1 MSSHTPCPRCAA
13 DIVRDGRY
21 AVWCPSCE
29 WNLGAEPPGRRSL
42 GAVLA
47 DRLTAGQHAHVLRR
61 GAALEGGGLSRATA
75 MLLAALIHLVTAAC
89 VVAAVAV
96 VVAVPNI
103 VGVLS
108 AVLLLGTAW
117 LMRPRLGRLP
127 AERNLLRRDR
137 APRLFGLLD
146 RIGAEVGAPPV
157 DVVFVVAEHN
167 AAFGRIGL
175 RGRRTLY
182 LGAPLWAMLDPQ
194 EKVALLAH
202 ELSHSS
208 NGDVR
213 AGRLTGTAISA
224 LEEVHEVVRAV
235 ARGGRDS
242 AEATAQSVVAMLSLA
257 LAALMWLAGLALRTL
272 GFLLLAVSMRAARQ
286 GEYVA
291 DERAARLASSEA
303 AAGMLDRL
311 VTARIDTAELSWLAA
326 SFGTSVW
333 TRLPDKHGQVPE
345 HELERRRRLEARA
358 ERHVFHS
365 HPPIRLRV
373 EFVRSL
379 GYAAPAVELGEEEAA
394 AVEAELAPRF
404 ATIAT
409 VLGEERR
416 EVSYA

>member
-1 MSSHTPCPRCAA
+1 MSSLTPCPQCSAG
-13 DIVRDGRY
+13 IVRDGRY

-29 WNLGAEPPGRRSL
+29 WNLGADSPGRRSL

-47 DRLTAGQHAHVLRR
+47 DRLTAGQHARVLRR
-61 GAALEGGGLSRATA
+61 GAALQGGGLSRTAA
-75 MLLAALIHLVTAAC
+75 MLLAALIHLVTAGC
-89 VVAAVAV
+89 VVAAVTV

-103 VGVLS
+103 VGVLA

-127 AERNLLRRDR
+127 AGRHLLGRDR

-157 DVVFVVAEHN
+157 DVVLVLPEHN
-167 AAFGRIGL
+167 AAYGRIGL
-175 RGRRTLY
+175 RGRRTLF
-182 LGAPLWAMLDPQ
+182 LGAPLWAVLGPQ

-213 AGRLTGTAISA
+213 QGRLTGTAIGA

-242 AEATAQSVVAMLSLA
+242 AEATAQSFVAMLSLA
-257 LAALMWLAGLALRTL
+257 LAAAMWLAGLTLRML

-291 DERAARLASSEA
+291 DERAARTASSEA
-303 AAGMLDRL
+303 AASMLDRL
-311 VTARIDTAELSWLAA
+311 VTARVELGELSWLAA

-333 TRLPDKHGQVPE
+333 ARLPEKHGQVPE
-345 HELERRRRLEARA
+345 HELERRRRLEARTQ
-358 ERHVFHS
+358 RHVFHS
-365 HPPIRLRV
+365 HPPIHLRV

-379 GYAAPAVELGEEEAA
+379 GHAAPVVELGEEEAA
-394 AVEAELAPRF
+394 AVEAELAPRL
-404 ATIAT
+404 AAIAT
-409 VLGEERR
+409 ALGEERR